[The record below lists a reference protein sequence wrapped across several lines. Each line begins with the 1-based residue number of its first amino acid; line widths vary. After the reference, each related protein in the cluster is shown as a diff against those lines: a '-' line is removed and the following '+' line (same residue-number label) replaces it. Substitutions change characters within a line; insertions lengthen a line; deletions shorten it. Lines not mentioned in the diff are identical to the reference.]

1 METKKTYYD
10 NGNIKE
16 EYQVNKDG
24 KPHGTSKLYHENGQL
39 QVEVGWTDGIQNDG
53 NIVSYHENG
62 TKAKSVAF
70 LDGYP
75 QGEYKKYYNNGNIK
89 EEFQVNKDGKSHGTC
104 KLYHENGQLKAK
116 LEFTDGIQNDGNIVS
131 YHENGTKAR
140 SVTLMDGSF
149 QGEFFQWHTN
159 GVLSCQGVYK
169 DGEVLERTLWDE
181 DGSLKAFDNET
192 IHEAVKKWLED
203 ATKAEAKFGHIS
215 SWDTSGVTNMRRLFI
230 YAEEFNDD
238 IGNWDVSNV
247 TNMSAMFSFRGSF
260 NQDIGSWDVSN
271 VTDMSNMFLG
281 TNSFNQ
287 DISKWDVSNVLDMTS
302 VFKGNNH
309 MIEKYGQNG
318 ELLSKK
324 DKTVNKSSEN
334 KTTMDI
340 NKDTIVSEL
349 GGVKTNIKLGFLLEI
364 FCELYDIDYV
374 DQIIQ
379 EINDEEES
387 FVDEYF
393 FIATSWEDENNL
405 RCDCVSNEGYEELTK
420 VLEKVFEEEFY
431 YMRSD
436 RYFWNV
442 HAEVKDQVL
451 KTFIKKQFVGSEIC
465 SSDGDEILSVTTKDH
480 DYYDVTE
487 INEKNFLTNDEKIL
501 DDSLVENDQAEAF
514 LDAKYQYYYIRK
526 KEFNIEKWWLGWTG
540 EDD

>member
-1 METKKTYYD
+1 
-10 NGNIKE
+10 
-16 EYQVNKDG
+16 
-24 KPHGTSKLYHENGQL
+24 
-39 QVEVGWTDGIQNDG
+39 
-53 NIVSYHENG
+53 
-62 TKAKSVAF
+62 
-70 LDGYP
+70 
-75 QGEYKKYYNNGNIK
+75 
-89 EEFQVNKDGKSHGTC
+89 
-104 KLYHENGQLKAK
+104 
-116 LEFTDGIQNDGNIVS
+116 
-131 YHENGTKAR
+131 
-140 SVTLMDGSF
+140 
-149 QGEFFQWHTN
+149 
-159 GVLSCQGVYK
+159 
-169 DGEVLERTLWDE
+169 
-181 DGSLKAFDNET
+181 
-192 IHEAVKKWLED
+192 
-203 ATKAEAKFGHIS
+203 
-215 SWDTSGVTNMRRLFI
+215 
-230 YAEEFNDD
+230 
-238 IGNWDVSNV
+238 
-247 TNMSAMFSFRGSF
+247 MSEMFRG
-260 NQDIGSWDVSN
+260 G
-271 VTDMSNMFLG
+271 
-281 TNSFNQ
+281 
-287 DISKWDVSNVLDMTS
+287 
-302 VFKGNNH
+302 H
-309 MIEKYGQNG
+309 EEMIEKYGENVFSVKLSM
-318 ELLSKK
+318 LLSKK

-334 KTTMDI
+334 KTTIDI

>member
-1 METKKTYYD
+1 MKFNNKTLKK
-10 NGNIKE
+10 
-16 EYQVNKDG
+16 
-24 KPHGTSKLYHENGQL
+24 
-39 QVEVGWTDGIQNDG
+39 
-53 NIVSYHENG
+53 
-62 TKAKSVAF
+62 
-70 LDGYP
+70 
-75 QGEYKKYYNNGNIK
+75 
-89 EEFQVNKDGKSHGTC
+89 
-104 KLYHENGQLKAK
+104 
-116 LEFTDGIQNDGNIVS
+116 
-131 YHENGTKAR
+131 
-140 SVTLMDGSF
+140 
-149 QGEFFQWHTN
+149 
-159 GVLSCQGVYK
+159 
-169 DGEVLERTLWDE
+169 
-181 DGSLKAFDNET
+181 
-192 IHEAVKKWLED
+192 AVKEWLKD
-203 ATKAEAKFGHIS
+203 ATKAESKYGHIS
-215 SWDTSGVTNMRRLFI
+215 SWDTSGVTDMSTLFEEE
-230 YAEEFNDD
+230 EEFNDD

-247 TNMSAMFSFRGSF
+247 T
-260 NQDIGSWDVSN
+260 
-271 VTDMSNMFLG
+271 DMSGMFYCAR
-281 TNSFNQ
+281 SFNQ
-287 DISKWDVSNVLDMTS
+287 DISNWNTCSATRMS
-302 VFKGNNH
+302 EMFRGGH
-309 MIEKYGQNG
+309 EEMIEKYGENVFSVKLSM
-318 ELLSKK
+318 LLSKK